1 MLKKRK
7 RPFSGVSAD
16 LRLKVIRREQMRAV
30 GLIVEYNPFHNGH
43 AYHLQASKEAA
54 EADVVIAVMSGN
66 FLQRGEPALVSKW
79 QRTKMA
85 LLNGVDLVFELPYG
99 FATQKA
105 ETFANGAVS
114 ILDAVGCNSL
124 CFGSESGDLSS
135 FLQTIDYLELKQSRF
150 NESIKHYIDT
160 GVSYPKALSLAFHQL
175 PDSEKYL
182 DLAKPNNILGLE
194 YIKALKH
201 QNSNVIPLTI
211 SRKNAN
217 YHDQDFSSATI
228 ASATSIRKAIFTDS
242 DGKSAIDQYVPEPT
256 KQLLKEYFHN
266 YQVFHQWEN
275 YWSYL
280 QFRLIH
286 SSPEELREIYEM
298 EEGLENRLL
307 SAAQE
312 AGSFNEFMEQ
322 VKTKRYTWTRLQRL
336 CVHILTNTKKEEMAF
351 ISERASYIRLL
362 GMTTRGKEYLNK
374 KKSHFSLPLIS
385 KLSSFK
391 GKEINLDIKAAR
403 IYSLGIPSHLKN
415 VVIRQEF
422 EQPPIYI
429 K

>member
-1 MLKKRK
+1 MK
-7 RPFSGVSAD
+7 S
-16 LRLKVIRREQMRAV
+16 V

-79 QRTKMA
+79 HRTKMA
-85 LLNGVDLVFELPYG
+85 LLNGVDIVFELPYR

-114 ILDAVGCNSL
+114 ILDAVGCDSL
-124 CFGSESGDLSS
+124 CFGSESGDLSL
-135 FLQTIDYLELKQSRF
+135 FLQTIDYLEKQHQSY
-150 NESIKHYIDT
+150 NENIKQYIET
-160 GVSYPKALSLAFHQL
+160 GVSYPKALSLAFQQL

-194 YIKALKH
+194 YIKAIKH
-201 QNSNVIPLTI
+201 QKYALTPMTIP
-211 SRKNAN
+211 RKNAN

-228 ASATSIRKAIFTDS
+228 ASATSIRKAIFADS
-242 DGKSAIDQYVPEPT
+242 DGKSAIDQYVPNPT
-256 KQLLKEYFHN
+256 KQLLKEYLHF

-286 SSPEELREIYEM
+286 STPEDLREIYEM

-307 SAAQE
+307 AAALE
-312 AGSFNEFMEQ
+312 SNNFHEFMQ
-322 VKTKRYTWTRLQRL
+322 RIKTKRYTWTRLQRL
-336 CVHILTNTKKEEMAF
+336 CVHILTNTKKEEMSTL
-351 ISERASYIRLL
+351 SEKASYLRLL
-362 GMTTRGKEYLNK
+362 GMTSKGREYLNK
-374 KKSHFSLPLIS
+374 NKSHLSLPLIS
-385 KLSSFK
+385 KLSSYK
-391 GKEINLDIKAAR
+391 KKEINQDIKAAR
-403 IYSLGIPSHLKN
+403 VYSLGIPSLIKN
-415 VVIRQEF
+415 KMIRQEY
-422 EQPPIYI
+422 EPPIYL